1 MAVLGVIADDFTGAT
16 DIAGML
22 VKGGM
27 RTIQT
32 IGVPAKGMIPDDV
45 DAVVV
50 ALKTRSIA
58 AKDAVAQSLD
68 ALKALQAAGCVRFF
82 FKYCSTFDSTDAGNI
97 GPVGD
102 ALLEALGAKQAI
114 YCPAFPENGRT
125 IFFGHLFVGDV
136 LLSDSRM
143 RHHPLN
149 PMTDASLVRV
159 LARQTE
165 HKVGL
170 VALKQVQA
178 GSATLRAALD
188 KLAADGVRHVVVDA
202 VADTDLGII
211 GEAVGDD
218 LLVTGGSGVALGL
231 PAAYRR
237 RGLLAHKANAD
248 TLPKITGAAAVLAG
262 SCSAATLGQIAAFKG
277 PHLHLDTDAI
287 CRGEA
292 VADKALAWAKDK
304 LGNGPILLS
313 ASEDPDAVKALQAK
327 YGVEKSSHAIE
338 KTMAA
343 LAKGLVAAGVAPPGR
358 GRRRNLG
365 RRGRRARRDGAAH
378 RPGDRSRRA
387 VDGIGRRQAAPA
399 GAEVRQ
405 FRRARFLHQG
415 VPASM
420 SSTESKTRDAICALG
435 AKLAARGLCPGTS
448 GNISARV
455 ADGWLMTPT
464 NSSLGELLPGQLSKI
479 DLSGK
484 HVAGDPPTKEALLHR
499 SVYDV
504 RPKDGAIVHL
514 HCTHAV
520 AISCLDP
527 SCHHNK
533 ESTLPPITPYFVM
546 RVGKLP
552 LVPYFKPG
560 DPKLADAIRDY
571 AKGHRAVLLA
581 NHGPV
586 VAGTSLSAASA
597 SIEELEETAKLHLLL
612 QGFKVRLLSDAQVT

>member
-1 MAVLGVIADDFTGAT
+1 MAILGVIADDFTGAT

-32 IGVPAKGMIPDDV
+32 IGVPRKGMIPDDV

-58 AKDAVAQSLD
+58 AKDAVAQSLG
-68 ALKALQAAGCVRFF
+68 ALKALQTAGCVRFF

-136 LLSDSRM
+136 LLSDSSM

-159 LARQTE
+159 LARQTK

-170 VALKQVQA
+170 VPLKQVQS

-202 VADTDLGII
+202 VADTHLGM
-211 GEAVGDD
+211 
-218 LLVTGGSGVALGL
+218 VTGGSGVALGL

-248 TLPKITGAAAVLAG
+248 TLPKVTGAAAVLAG

-287 CRGEA
+287 ARGEA
-292 VADKALAWAKDK
+292 VVDTALAWAKDK

-313 ASEDPDAVKALQAK
+313 ASDTPDAVKALQSK
-327 YGVEKSSHAIE
+327 YGVEKSSHLIE

-343 LAKGLVAAGVAPPGR
+343 LAKGLVAAGVAR
-358 GRRRNLG
+358 
-365 RRGRRARRDGAAH
+365 
-378 RPGDRSRRA
+378 
-387 VDGIGRRQAAPA
+387 
-399 GAEVRQ
+399 
-405 FRRARFLHQG
+405 
-415 VPASM
+415 M
-420 SSTESKTRDAICALG
+420 
-435 AKLAARGLCPGTS
+435 
-448 GNISARV
+448 
-455 ADGWLMTPT
+455 
-464 NSSLGELLPGQLSKI
+464 
-479 DLSGK
+479 
-484 HVAGDPPTKEALLHR
+484 
-499 SVYDV
+499 
-504 RPKDGAIVHL
+504 
-514 HCTHAV
+514 
-520 AISCLDP
+520 
-527 SCHHNK
+527 
-533 ESTLPPITPYFVM
+533 
-546 RVGKLP
+546 
-552 LVPYFKPG
+552 
-560 DPKLADAIRDY
+560 
-571 AKGHRAVLLA
+571 
-581 NHGPV
+581 V
-586 VAGTSLSAASA
+586 VAGGETSGAVVGALDVTALRIGPEIDPGVPWTASVG
-597 SIEELEETAKLHLLL
+597 AKPLLL
-612 QGFKVRLLSDAQVT
+612 ALKSGNFGAPDFFTKAFQLP